1 MKLYLHNT
9 MSGNKEEFV
18 PLHPGKVKMYC
29 CGVTPY
35 DHVHIGHARTFA
47 SYDLLFRTLQDHG
60 FDIDWARNITDIDD
74 KIITKS
80 NNEGIHFLDLV
91 KRYVDEQDNMLHALC
106 VHDPK
111 HKPRATEHIPQIIDI
126 ISRLIEKGLAYANP
140 SGAYYRVRKF
150 AQYGKLSKNKI
161 EDLQKG
167 ARVEIDENKEDP
179 LDFALWKVAKPGE
192 PCWPSPWGDGRPGWH
207 IECSAMIHSLFGET
221 IDIHMGGRD
230 LRFPHHEAEIAQ
242 SEGLTGKTFA
252 NFWMHTGMMTLDGQK
267 MSKSTANYVSLADF
281 LTKFPSEVLRLIFLS
296 ASYSQPLDFTL
307 DIANQNLKKLARIY
321 RFVSLIDEYH
331 TGKRNLASATQRPTP
346 IFDSLKN
353 VRELMR
359 EQLADDLNSSAAL
372 AKFFDFI
379 RDTNNQ
385 LADMEKKGHNLNAAD
400 RSTLNEHWAPFKTWL
415 QNAFGILTQEPHA
428 FFEDLKRF
436 KIASELSNEQVELRL
451 QERQDA
457 RLAKDWAKA
466 DVIRNE
472 LLAQG
477 IQIQDTPNGT
487 RWTVQI

>member
-1 MKLYLHNT
+1 MKIFLYNT
-9 MSGNKEEFV
+9 MSGTKEEFA
-18 PLHPGKVKMYC
+18 PQQQGRVKMYC

-47 SYDLLFRTLQDHG
+47 SYDLLYRTLRDHQ
-60 FDIDWARNITDIDD
+60 FEIDWARNITDIDD
-74 KIITKS
+74 KIISKS
-80 NNEGIHFLDLV
+80 NQEGVHFLDLV
-91 KRYVDEQDNMLHALC
+91 KRYVDEQDNMLNVLC

-126 ISRLIEKGLAYANP
+126 ISRLIQKELAYANG
-140 SGAYYRVRKF
+140 SGVYYRVKKF
-150 AQYGKLSKNKI
+150 AEYGKLSKNKV
-161 EDLQKG
+161 EELRKG
-167 ARVEIDENKEDP
+167 ARIEIDENKEDP
-179 LDFALWKVAKPGE
+179 LDFALWKIAKPGE
-192 PCWPSPWGDGRPGWH
+192 PSWPSPWGEGRPGWH

-252 NFWMHTGMMTLDGQK
+252 KYWMHTGMMTLDGQK

-281 LTKFPSEVLRLIFLS
+281 LSKYPSEVLRLIFLS

-307 DIANQNLKKLARIY
+307 DVADQNLKKLARIY
-321 RFVSLIDEYH
+321 RFIALVEKYSHERAATKEYPQ
-331 TGKRNLASATQRPTP
+331 S
-346 IFDSLKN
+346 IFSDLEKLGDS
-353 VRELMR
+353 MR
-359 EQLADDLNSSAAL
+359 EQIADDLNTSAAL

-379 RDTNNQ
+379 RSVNNQ
-385 LADMEKKGHNLNAAD
+385 LAAMEKSGSGLNAAD
-400 RSTLNEHWAPFKTWL
+400 QATLKKHWKPFKTWL
-415 QNAFGILTQEPHA
+415 QSALALITQSPEE
-428 FFEDLKRF
+428 FFESLKQF
-436 KIASELSNEQVELRL
+436 KIASELSTEQIETRL

-466 DVIRNE
+466 DIIRND

-477 IQIQDTPNGT
+477 IQIQDTPKGT